1 MSVKFEIYNIIYKVA
16 TDLPVDN
23 YLAKNIDS
31 WMWNSPGRLRKGLT
45 LMAFYLKYPNQMAVM
60 NCKVDK
66 IVKSIDINNI
76 DASWPKDSLE
86 DDLNSLGNNI
96 VLDMPQRNTP
106 VYQRYHSYKT
116 SKLEEVRNLIST
128 PAGYT
133 YSQFTERIESISKIL
148 EDFFVN
154 GKGQ

>member
-1 MSVKFEIYNIIYKVA
+1 
-16 TDLPVDN
+16 
-23 YLAKNIDS
+23 
-31 WMWNSPGRLRKGLT
+31 
-45 LMAFYLKYPNQMAVM
+45 M